1 MKAIAL
7 LVLLLQ
13 VEVVVP
19 AGTRIPIRFVQRI
32 TSGRDTVGSE
42 VLVQTVGAV
51 VQDSCTIIPPYLR
64 AKGRIVLSKGG
75 GRFGRHGQLGLEF
88 DSLEIRR
95 GRWVPISGVLD
106 TLEYAHP
113 GTLTDSGFVS
123 SGKMS
128 VGGVGKKLVPA
139 GVAVAADLA
148 AVPVAVIGGVSLARQ
163 IGRAHV

>member
-1 MKAIAL
+1 MR
-7 LVLLLQ
+7 
-13 VEVVVP
+13 EV
-19 AGTRIPIRFVQRI
+19 G
-32 TSGRDTVGSE
+32 
-42 VLVQTVGAV
+42 
-51 VQDSCTIIPPYLR
+51 QDSRRINRPYLR
-64 AKGRIVLSKGG
+64 AKGRSVVTYSGE
-75 GRFGRHGQLGLEF
+75 RFARHGQLGLEF

-148 AVPVAVIGGVSLARQ
+148 AVPVAVIGGVSLAR
-163 IGRAHV
+163 